1 MLGVL
6 GGVVGS
12 CAQGACLFL
21 FGMQGRRGLRPW
33 RHPSPN
39 TKTRQAR
46 GASPPA
52 QAATFFLGCL
62 AYRPTACVRRPAGG
76 VRSESPHV
84 GPAPVRVHRAWRS
97 MGAGP
102 RLRSARSIAGNR
114 NSDATGPSCSGPC
127 CRLRAFHSLN
137 DVFLILWGVIT
148 PQKRRPIFGKCMGQK
163 STTPVVP
170 NQERRTRGGHRLAK
184 SPPTQLRNRC
194 IRAQPIDRWI
204 DQLHRAL
211 HHGGRATGGSRAR
224 RRAHGLPRTNWSID
238 RSLPNS
244 TLSEHLRPSAA
255 WKARTFGVVAA
266 TPITKH

>member
-6 GGVVGS
+6 RGVVGS

-33 RHPSPN
+33 RRPSL
-39 TKTRQAR
+39 TRKQGKLEGQAV
-46 GASPPA
+46 
-52 QAATFFLGCL
+52 QAATFFVGCL

-127 CRLRAFHSLN
+127 CRLRAFCSLN
-137 DVFLILWGVIT
+137 DVFLNLWGIIT

-170 NQERRTRGGHRLAK
+170 NQERRTRGGRRLAK

-194 IRAQPIDRWI
+194 IRAP
-204 DQLHRAL
+204 A
-211 HHGGRATGGSRAR
+211 
-224 RRAHGLPRTNWSID
+224 D
-238 RSLPNS
+238 RSMD
-244 TLSEHLRPSAA
+244 
-255 WKARTFGVVAA
+255 
-266 TPITKH
+266 